1 MSVDE
6 RELSALRHLG
16 LTEYESRIYLV
27 LVRSGPIKAG
37 EISFF
42 GQVPRTKTYGA
53 IRELERKGLLR
64 IIPGKPEIY
73 AASSPSEVLGP
84 LIAKLN
90 KDVKSTEELVSSL
103 ALTYESS
110 KYVKHDV
117 PKESGEFW
125 QIEGRKSI
133 TNKINQIL
141 SDASRSVSYSTTA
154 TGLIRVYKA
163 HSEVLENARKRGAE
177 VRVLSSITPEN
188 SGVARELAEVVQVKR
203 LDKGFHS
210 NFVSVDAQQLVV
222 IDSRPE
228 DLRTDRGTD
237 RAIWTTNKMLIEL
250 HEQFFERVW
259 SLAQVVNK
267 GKD

>member
-1 MSVDE
+1 
-6 RELSALRHLG
+6 
-16 LTEYESRIYLV
+16 
-27 LVRSGPIKAG
+27 
-37 EISFF
+37 
-42 GQVPRTKTYGA
+42 
-53 IRELERKGLLR
+53 
-64 IIPGKPEIY
+64 
-73 AASSPSEVLGP
+73 
-84 LIAKLN
+84 
-90 KDVKSTEELVSSL
+90 
-103 ALTYESS
+103 
-110 KYVKHDV
+110 V

-259 SLAQVVNK
+259 SLAQVVNR